1 VKIGL
6 IGDSLTEGRPGVSFY
21 KILKGKY
28 PNEIFINLGK
38 PGETVKSLYNRL
50 SKTTLDTD
58 FDLIFLWIGV
68 NDVYSK
74 LLKVQAQPVSNN
86 REEFEDY
93 YKRIIEWI
101 KAYSKKVIVVT
112 PALVGEKMD
121 SPSNMEIKELAKM
134 VDSIASSYMDISVLD
149 MQQIFSKHLANLEC
163 SDYISTNVM
172 TIMKDALFVKKIPR
186 IDKLSKERGLYFTLD
201 GVHMNSK
208 GAEIVA
214 DAYGSVIDLIV
225 SNQTIGIQ

>member
-1 VKIGL
+1 MKIGL

-186 IDKLSKERGLYFTLD
+186 IDKLSKERGLYCTLD

-225 SNQTIGIQ
+225 SNQTIAIK

>member
-1 VKIGL
+1 MKIGL

-21 KILKGKY
+21 KILKVKY
-28 PNEIFINLGK
+28 PNEIFIYLGK

-86 REEFEDY
+86 REEFKDY

-134 VDSIASSYMDISVLD
+134 IDLIASSYMDISVLD
-149 MQQIFSKHLANLEC
+149 MQQIFSKHLANLAC

-214 DAYGSVIDLIV
+214 DAYSSVIDLIV
-225 SNQTIGIQ
+225 SNQTIAVQ

>member
-21 KILKGKY
+21 KILKEKY
-28 PNEIFINLGK
+28 PNEIFINIGK

-101 KAYSKKVIVVT
+101 RAYSKKVIVVT
-112 PALVGEKMD
+112 PALVGEKID

-134 VDSIASSYMDISVLD
+134 IDSIASSYMDISVLD

-225 SNQTIGIQ
+225 SNQTIAIK

>member
-1 VKIGL
+1 
-6 IGDSLTEGRPGVSFY
+6 
-21 KILKGKY
+21 
-28 PNEIFINLGK
+28 
-38 PGETVKSLYNRL
+38 
-50 SKTTLDTD
+50 
-58 FDLIFLWIGV
+58 
-68 NDVYSK
+68 
-74 LLKVQAQPVSNN
+74 
-86 REEFEDY
+86 
-93 YKRIIEWI
+93 
-101 KAYSKKVIVVT
+101 
-112 PALVGEKMD
+112 MD

-214 DAYGSVIDLIV
+214 DAYGSVIDPIV